1 MSDLDAF
8 LCSVRRHIDI
18 MPACIA
24 ILKESKYVLPKVLQR
39 TKGYITLK
47 IKITSDRT

>member
-1 MSDLDAF
+1 MSDLDAII
-8 LCSVRRHIDI
+8 CSAGRHIDV

-24 ILKESKYVLPKVLQR
+24 ILKESRYILPKVLQR

-47 IKITSDRT
+47 IKVTSDRT